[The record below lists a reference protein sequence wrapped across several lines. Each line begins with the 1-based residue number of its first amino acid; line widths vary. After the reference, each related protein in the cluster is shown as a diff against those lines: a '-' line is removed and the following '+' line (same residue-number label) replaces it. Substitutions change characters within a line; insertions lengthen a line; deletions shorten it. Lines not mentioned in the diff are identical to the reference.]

1 MPQARLGAFCILG
14 CHRLGVGAEIAVIA
28 ACAAAFL
35 VSSAA
40 HSTITAFMYVYR
52 GGAGVKK
59 ATTVGGHRYRP

>member
-52 GGAGVKK
+52 GGRVSKSHHGR
-59 ATTVGGHRYRP
+59 GHRYRP